1 MPPVVM
7 VMPVVWVASK
17 GIVRVYGPTA
27 ARGHVH
33 GPCYHQKTHGSPWSM
48 FLLSVKSKAVSFAV
62 ILMIADTL
70 LRKRDTEGFPDNP
83 YPHPNPPPLITTKMI
98 T

>member
-1 MPPVVM
+1 
-7 VMPVVWVASK
+7 
-17 GIVRVYGPTA
+17 
-27 ARGHVH
+27 
-33 GPCYHQKTHGSPWSM
+33 M